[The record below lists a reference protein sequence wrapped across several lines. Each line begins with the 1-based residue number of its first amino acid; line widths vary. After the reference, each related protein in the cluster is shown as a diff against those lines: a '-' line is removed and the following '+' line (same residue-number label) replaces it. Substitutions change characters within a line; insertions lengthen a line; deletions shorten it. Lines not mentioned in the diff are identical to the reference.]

1 MPDVSR
7 HPVFS
12 WIPAFAGMTVCVNGY
27 ISVYRHMKKAGLMFI
42 AACLL
47 FFCSPASLP
56 GADSESSPSIRFLGA
71 ARTIGG
77 SAYLMDTGTLRLL
90 VDFGAHPAEQTS
102 RTKDQNRFFD
112 PATIDYVLL
121 THAHADHAGRIPL
134 LYRRGF
140 RGRVIGTEATRTLLR
155 ITLDQSLAIMK
166 EKSRADYDRADVERM
181 LKNYLAL
188 PYGQKFSP
196 TGSLSLRL
204 RNAGHIL
211 GSAIF
216 EIWIKDRE
224 GPIKIVAAGDLGNGV
239 LSLLPPPATLDEG
252 DYILVESTYGPYRRE
267 ETDDHDFGNAVRKAL
282 LAGGSV
288 LIPAFTL
295 DRTQKVLYVLGR
307 LKKAGV
313 IPAAVPVYLDSRT
326 AMAITQVY
334 RRFRKEYHPD
344 LLRRL
349 TAKEDPLS
357 FPGLRQVPGSEA
369 LNAHEAGRPAIFLTS
384 SGMLDHGQA
393 PRHLLRMIGD
403 ERNLLAIV
411 GWQAPGTLGY
421 DLQDGAG
428 MVRIPVSEKRAGEPV
443 VSYVERPVKMQ
454 VKTFGVFSNHADGC
468 GILTWL
474 AHFPRTRK
482 VIVVHGEEENATGLA
497 RAVEEN
503 LGFPAVAPRIGDVI
517 PLSSRAPLFPRRLKE
532 NPCQGIQKSTATVVP
547 TDR

>member
-1 MPDVSR
+1 
-7 HPVFS
+7 
-12 WIPAFAGMTVCVNGY
+12 
-27 ISVYRHMKKAGLMFI
+27 MKKAGGCFLV
-42 AACLL
+42 ACLL
-47 FFCSPASLP
+47 FFNP
-56 GADSESSPSIRFLGA
+56 GVLLGTDVGSSPSIRFLGA

-77 SAYLMDTGTLRLL
+77 SAYLIDVGPLRLL
-90 VDFGAHPAEQTS
+90 VDFGAHLERAGRNSDEAWP
-102 RTKDQNRFFD
+102 FD
-112 PATIDYVLL
+112 PAAIDYVLL

-140 RGRVIGTEATRTLLR
+140 RGQVIGTEATRALLK
-155 ITLDQSLAIMK
+155 ITLDQSLAIM
-166 EKSRADYDRADVERM
+166 EERGAADYDRADVERM
-181 LKNYLAL
+181 LKNYLAA
-188 PYGQKFSP
+188 PYGRTFSP

-204 RNAGHIL
+204 QNAGHIL

-216 EIWIKDRE
+216 EIWIRDRS
-224 GPIKIVAAGDLGNGV
+224 GPIKIVAAGDLGSDA
-239 LSLLPPPATLDEG
+239 LSLLPPPAVLDEG

-267 ETDDHDFGNAVRKAL
+267 EADDNAFGSAVQKTL

-307 LKKAGV
+307 LKKAGI
-313 IPAAVPVYLDSRT
+313 IPAAVPVYMDSRS
-326 AMAITQVY
+326 AMAISRVY
-334 RRFRKEYHPD
+334 RQFRKAYHPD

-349 TAKEDPLS
+349 TAQEDPLS
-357 FPGLRQVPGSEA
+357 FPGLRQVSGSEA
-369 LNAHEAGRPAIFLTS
+369 QNAHDAGRPAIFLTS

-421 DLQDGAG
+421 DLQRGAG
-428 MVRIPVSEKRAGEPV
+428 MVRIPVSEKRAGESV
-443 VSYVERPVKMQ
+443 VSHVEKPVKMR

-482 VIVVHGEEENATGLA
+482 VIVVHGEEENAVGLA

-503 LGFPAVAPRIGDVI
+503 LGFPAVAPGLGDVI
-517 PLSSRAPLFPRRLKE
+517 PLSSQAPLFPRRLKD